1 LANIDRAIGEW
12 RSTLGDDSV
21 DANPETKARYAR
33 STAPSGTEPSCVL
46 YPQSTEHVQDIVRT
60 ASENGVV
67 LYPISRGRN
76 WGYGDA
82 CAPTDGTAIV
92 DLGRMNRILEVNE
105 ELCYAVV
112 EPGVTQGQFHQYLTD
127 HHPNLWFDSTGAGL
141 EASLV
146 GNTLDRGFG
155 HTRYADHFA
164 TACGLEIVLAS
175 GEAVRTG
182 HWHYDH
188 AKTAH
193 VYRYGTGPFLDG
205 LFGQSNLGIVTRMGL
220 WLMPKPASFTTF
232 YLRMPD
238 DAHLEQAID
247 RIRPLRLDG
256 TITAALHLANDMR
269 IISAR
274 DRYPWG
280 DTDNVTPM
288 PNALREKIRSD
299 NGIGQWNVAGALSG
313 SAGQVRASSRALK
326 KALGPLSRY
335 LTFVPERRLIAAER
349 VTAKL
354 KPLGIATWLYELAV
368 NIRPNFDLAKGV
380 PSNEPL
386 FGSRWR
392 LREEP
397 NTDSPDPLDAN
408 VGLMWLSPVL
418 PMTGKDARAVMDIA
432 APILAAHTFDP
443 LVTFTMINER
453 AMIAILNVVF
463 DKRVPEDCD
472 NAAAGYAKVSKALFD
487 AGYPPYRTGPS
498 GMNLLHSPNDPFW
511 GVASQIKRALDPN
524 DIIARGRYIPPLDS

>member
-1 LANIDRAIGEW
+1 MANVERALRDW
-12 RSTLGDDSV
+12 RTALGDDAV
-21 DANPETKARYAR
+21 DTTPEMIARYAR
-33 STAPSGTEPSCVL
+33 TTAPTGTEPCCVL
-46 YPQSTEHVQDIVRT
+46 YPDSAERVQDIVRG
-60 ASENGVV
+60 ASAHGVV
-67 LYPISRGRN
+67 LYPISRGKN

-82 CAPTDGTAIV
+82 CAPTGGNAIV
-92 DLGRMNRILEVNE
+92 DLSRMNRIVEVNE
-105 ELCYAVV
+105 ALCYAII
-112 EPGVTQGQFHQYLTD
+112 EPGVTQGQFHQYLTE
-127 HHPNLWFDSTGAGL
+127 HHPNLWFDATGAGL

-164 TACGLEIVLAS
+164 TACGLEVVLAN
-175 GEAVRTG
+175 GEILRTG
-182 HWHYDH
+182 HWHYGH
-188 AKTAH
+188 AKTAQ

-205 LFGQSNLGIVTRMGL
+205 LFAQSNLGIVTRMGL
-220 WLMPKPASFTTF
+220 WLMPKPESFTTF

-238 DAHLEQAID
+238 DAHLEEAID

-274 DRYPWG
+274 GRYPW
-280 DTDNVTPM
+280 DKTDNVMPM
-288 PNALREKIRSD
+288 PDALRAQIRRD
-299 NGIGQWNVAGALSG
+299 NGIGMWNVAGAFSG
-313 SAGQVRASSRALK
+313 SGGRVRASGRALK
-326 KALGPLSRY
+326 RALGPMARY
-335 LTFVPERRLIAAER
+335 LTFVPERRLIAVER

-354 KPLGIATWLYELAV
+354 QPLGIATRLYELAI

-380 PSNEPL
+380 PSNDPL

-392 LREEP
+392 LRDEP
-397 NTDSPDPLDAN
+397 TTDSADPLDVN

-418 PMTGKDARAVMDIA
+418 PMTGVDARAVMNIA
-432 APILAAHTFDP
+432 EPILAAHSFDP

-463 DKRVPEDCD
+463 DKRVPEDCEK
-472 NAAAGYAKVSKALFD
+472 AAACYEKVSRALFD

-498 GMNLLHSPNDPFW
+498 GMKLLNAPNDAFW
-511 GVASQIKRALDPN
+511 NAASRIKRALDPD
-524 DIIARGRYIPPLDS
+524 DIIARGRYIPPLD

>member
-1 LANIDRAIGEW
+1 MIGE
-12 RSTLGDDSV
+12 DSV
-21 DANPETKARYAR
+21 ESGSEILSQYGRT
-33 STAPSGTEPSCVL
+33 TAPTGTEPCCIL
-46 YPQSTEHVQDIVRT
+46 YPSSTEHVQEIVRI
-60 ASENGVV
+60 AKANDVV
-67 LYPISRGRN
+67 LYPISKGKN

-82 CAPTDGTAIV
+82 CAPTDGNAII
-92 DLGRMNRILEVNE
+92 DLGRMNRIVEVHD
-105 ELCYAVV
+105 ELCYAVI
-112 EPGVTQGQFHQYLTD
+112 EPGVTQGQFHQYLTEN
-127 HHPNLWFDSTGAGL
+127 HPGLWFDSTGAGL
-141 EASLV
+141 EASLI

-164 TACGLEIVLAS
+164 TACGMEIVLAS
-175 GEAVRTG
+175 GEVIRTG

-205 LFGQSNLGIVTRMGL
+205 LFGQSNLGIVTRMGI
-220 WLMPKPASFTTF
+220 WLMPKPESFTAF

-256 TITAALHLANDMR
+256 TITAALHIANDMR

-274 DRYPWG
+274 GRYPWAE
-280 DTDNVTPM
+280 TDDVMPM
-288 PNALREKIRSD
+288 PSSLREKIRHD
-299 NGIGQWNVAGALSG
+299 NGIGVWNVAGAVSG

-326 KALGPLSRY
+326 RALGPMKRY

-354 KPLGIATWLYELAV
+354 EPLGIATRFHELAI
-368 NIRPNFDLAKGV
+368 NIRTNFDLAMGI
-380 PSNEPL
+380 PTNEAL

-397 NTDSPDPLDAN
+397 TTDSPDPLDAN

-418 PMTGKDARAVMDIA
+418 PMTGADARAVMDIA
-432 APILAAHTFDP
+432 APILAAHSFDP

-472 NAAAGYAKVSKALFD
+472 NAAAGYAEVSEALFD

-498 GMNLLHSPNDPFW
+498 GMHLLHNADDPFW
-511 GVASQIKRALDPN
+511 NVASQIKRALDPD
-524 DIIARGRYIPPLDS
+524 DIIARGRYIPPLD

>member
-1 LANIDRAIGEW
+1 MANIEQAVQEW
-12 RSTLGDDSV
+12 RTVLGDDGV
-21 DANPETKARYAR
+21 AADAETLTRYGR
-33 STAPSGTEPSCVL
+33 STAPKGTEPCCVL
-46 YPQSTEHVQDIVRT
+46 HPESTEQVQAIVRIAAT
-60 ASENGVV
+60 HGVV
-67 LYPISRGRN
+67 LYPISRGKN

-82 CAPTDGTAIV
+82 CAPTGGNAIV
-92 DLGRMNRILEVNE
+92 DLGRMNRIIEVSD
-105 ELCYAVV
+105 ELCYAVI
-112 EPGVTQGQFHQYLTD
+112 EPGVTQGQFYQYLRD
-127 HHPNLWFDSTGAGL
+127 NHPNLWFDASGAGL

-164 TACGLEIVLAS
+164 TACGLEVVLAS
-175 GEAVRTG
+175 GEVMRTG
-182 HWHYDH
+182 HWHYEH
-188 AKTAH
+188 AKTAQ

-205 LFGQSNLGIVTRMGL
+205 LFAQSNLGIVTRMGL
-220 WLMPKPASFTTF
+220 WLMPKPESFTTF

-238 DAHLEQAID
+238 DEHLEQAID

-256 TITAALHLANDMR
+256 TINAALHIANDMR

-274 DRYPWG
+274 GRYPW
-280 DTDNVTPM
+280 DQTDNIMPM
-288 PNALREKIRSD
+288 PADLREKIRHD

-313 SAGQVRASSRALK
+313 SAGGVRAAGRALK
-326 KALGPLSRY
+326 RALGPMSRY

-354 KPLGIATWLYELAV
+354 QPLGIATRLYELAI
-368 NIRPNFDLAKGV
+368 NIRPNFNLAKGV

-397 NTDSPDPLDAN
+397 TTDSPDPLDAN

-418 PMTGKDARAVMDIA
+418 PMTGRDARAVMSIA
-432 APILAAHTFDP
+432 APILAEHSFDP
-443 LVTFTMINER
+443 LVTFTMINDR

-472 NAAAGYAKVSKALFD
+472 NAAAGYEEVSKALFD

-498 GMNLLHSPNDPFW
+498 GMKLLHSADDSFW
-511 GVASQIKRALDPN
+511 DVATSIKRALDPN
-524 DIIARGRYIPPLDS
+524 DIIARGRYIPPLD